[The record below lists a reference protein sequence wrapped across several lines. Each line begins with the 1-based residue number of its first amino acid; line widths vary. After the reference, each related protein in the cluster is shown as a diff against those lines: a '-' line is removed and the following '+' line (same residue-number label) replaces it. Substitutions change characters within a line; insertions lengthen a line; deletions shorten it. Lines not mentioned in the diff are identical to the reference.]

1 MWCRQCQQDVPAVST
16 HGRLGCPRCGERFR
30 ATTPQAATS
39 TEPKKPEEPAAT
51 ATGADEWEVDE
62 QLRDIGEALGTRRSD
77 ERRKSTAYRRE
88 AARFDLPHNGP
99 AGWHRNLPATNGA
112 ADGKRSEPAAERGKR
127 SRPSAKSEAK
137 TGNGGLGGL
146 AWLALL
152 IGTMGFVCG
161 GALLGWSLITGRQE
175 LWTVGLPVA
184 LGGQIALLVGL
195 ILQIERLW
203 HDNRRSADRLENVD
217 AQLHDL
223 KTSTTLL
230 GTTYTAPATQFY
242 SHFAHGASPEVLL
255 TDLKSQLDLLA
266 LRVSQQH
273 DE

>member
-1 MWCRQCQQDVPAVST
+1 MWCRTCQQDVPAQST
-16 HGRLGCPRCGERFR
+16 SGRLGCPRCGERLR
-30 ATTPQAATS
+30 AATS
-39 TEPKKPEEPAAT
+39 ATATAEPKKAEASEAVT
-51 ATGADEWEVDE
+51 TDDWEVDE
-62 QLRDIGEALGTRRSD
+62 QLQAIGEVLGAGRRD
-77 ERRKSTAYRRE
+77 DRRKSSTYRRE
-88 AARFDLPHNGP
+88 AARFDLAHGGP
-99 AGWHRNLPATNGA
+99 PAWHRDIAASNATRPKSDPAEGA
-112 ADGKRSEPAAERGKR
+112 RNVRSPK
-127 SRPSAKSEAK
+127 SAKKA
-137 TGNGGLGGL
+137 GGGLGGF

-161 GALLGWSLITGRQE
+161 GALLGWSLATGRQE

-217 AQLHDL
+217 AQLHEI

-230 GTTYTAPATQFY
+230 GTSYTAPAAQFY
-242 SHFAHGASPEVLL
+242 THFAHGASPEILL

-266 LRVSQQH
+266 LRVSQEQR
-273 DE
+273 E